1 MSLDGITG
9 YLVGCKGQG
18 PTMDI
23 SRKDKSMQ
31 EINVN

>member
-1 MSLDGITG
+1 MNLDGITG

-18 PTMDI
+18 STMDN